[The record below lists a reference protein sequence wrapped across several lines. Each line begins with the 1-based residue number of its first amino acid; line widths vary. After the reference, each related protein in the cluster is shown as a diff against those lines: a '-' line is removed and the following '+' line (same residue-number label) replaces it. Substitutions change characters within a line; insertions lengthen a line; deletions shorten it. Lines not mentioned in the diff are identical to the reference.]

1 MRGMSVQRANT
12 AASDQ
17 DKPSGPRPFDLFA
30 DMLRERSVFLNG
42 AIDEPMAA
50 TVCAQLLF
58 LDAKA
63 TDRPIALYINSP
75 GGMVTA
81 GLAIYDAMQYVQ
93 SEIST
98 VCMGTASSM
107 AALLLAGGASGRRI
121 AMPNASFVLHQP
133 SGGYQGSAADI
144 ERHAEDIL
152 RVKARLAR
160 LYAKHCGRTLEEVE
174 RTLDRDYFMNAE
186 EAQAWGLVD
195 HVYERRAA

>member
-1 MRGMSVQRANT
+1 MRGVRLQRAGEP
-12 AASDQ
+12 ASEPQ
-17 DKPSGPRPFDLFA
+17 PARKQPFDLFA

-42 AIDEPMAA
+42 QIDDELAA
-50 TVCAQLLF
+50 AVCAQLLF
-58 LDAKA
+58 LDEKSK
-63 TDRPIALYINSP
+63 DRPIVLYINSP

-81 GLAIYDAMQYVQ
+81 GLAIYDAMQYVA
-93 SEIST
+93 SEVST

-107 AALLLAGGASGRRI
+107 AALLLAGGAPGRRI
-121 AMPNASFVLHQP
+121 ALPNASFVLHQP

-160 LYAKHCGRTLEEVE
+160 LYAKHCGRNLEEVE

-186 EAQAWGLVD
+186 EARAWGLVD